1 MKHTKNL
8 TVARPA
14 KAESLLET
22 GQKATVASSIIKALG
37 EALGF
42 FGDLRDFFAPEE
54 E

>member
-22 GQKATVASSIIKALG
+22 GQKVTVWGGLIGVLG
-37 EALGF
+37 DALGF

-54 E
+54 